1 MTAAER
7 YAAMIRAHEAQRA
20 ALATPLTEERWALY
34 AHTYRFDPRR
44 EPEPLLAALIELLD
58 ADDEIIEVGG
68 GAGRIGLPL
77 AVRARSL
84 TNVEPSPSM
93 RAQFEI
99 CVAEHAIENARAV
112 ASRWPPAQPLEAD
125 LVISAD
131 VTYFIEDIEPF
142 LAEIHRAARRRA
154 ALLTW
159 TVPPPNVNESLFRLA
174 LGVDEAPSPS
184 FRELLPVLWD
194 LGIVPDVRVLG
205 EYFTWPEQ
213 LPTDEESAI
222 KFALAEIEPRD
233 VEAARARI
241 AANLDD
247 LYERTST
254 GWLPTWRTP
263 STGMLISWAVEPAGS
278 ESRTA

>member
-1 MTAAER
+1 
-7 YAAMIRAHEAQRA
+7 
-20 ALATPLTEERWALY
+20 
-34 AHTYRFDPRR
+34 
-44 EPEPLLAALIELLD
+44 
-58 ADDEIIEVGG
+58 
-68 GAGRIGLPL
+68 
-77 AVRARSL
+77 
-84 TNVEPSPSM
+84 M

-99 CVAEHAIENARAV
+99 CTAEHAIENARAV

-213 LPTDEESAI
+213 LPDRRGIGDQLRAR
-222 KFALAEIEPRD
+222 RD
-233 VEAARARI
+233 RAARR
-241 AANLDD
+241 
-247 LYERTST
+247 
-254 GWLPTWRTP
+254 
-263 STGMLISWAVEPAGS
+263 
-278 ESRTA
+278 